1 MVRSHKQDQPGPQ
14 GGEPCRVPSVD
25 GGRPRLQASGTRTLA
40 QLAQPKCQSSGPCC
54 APEKAPGGGGEQGRL
69 AFSLSSGSCRPPQHP
84 PPQIPAPR
92 LPLRQEGQQAL
103 HAETPG
109 KLGGVPAGPAHAL
122 STARLAT
129 PGGQPVMCWCGWFW
143 SAG

>member
-1 MVRSHKQDQPGPQ
+1 MSR
-14 GGEPCRVPSVD
+14 GGW
-25 GGRPRLQASGTRTLA
+25 RLVSAQAPVGHH
-40 QLAQPKCQSSGPCC
+40 
-54 APEKAPGGGGEQGRL
+54 
-69 AFSLSSGSCRPPQHP
+69 SLP

-129 PGGQPVMCWCGWFW
+129 PGGQPVMCWCGRFW